1 MDPLHTI
8 QASGRYDHC
17 KSAHIWGKPQY
28 FTVFD
33 FFRHLLVKIRRSDQ
47 FYAILRAIA
56 HRVKYFG
63 GFEIQSGSRE
73 KSAGVKFS
81 IYFTAYSITGKKM
94 ESEKVSFLRW
104 ELFAP

>member
-17 KSAHIWGKPQY
+17 ESVHIWGKSQY

-47 FYAILRAIA
+47 FYAILQWIA
-56 HRVKYFG
+56 RLVKILDVSKFDL
-63 GFEIQSGSRE
+63 E
-73 KSAGVKFS
+73 AVK
-81 IYFTAYSITGKKM
+81 I
-94 ESEKVSFLRW
+94 L
-104 ELFAP
+104 LQ